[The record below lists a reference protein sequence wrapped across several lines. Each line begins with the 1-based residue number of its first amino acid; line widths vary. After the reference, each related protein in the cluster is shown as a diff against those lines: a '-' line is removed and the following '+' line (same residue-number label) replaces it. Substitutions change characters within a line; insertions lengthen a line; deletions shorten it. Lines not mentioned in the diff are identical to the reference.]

1 MTDGGTGVEILLVE
15 DDAQDLELILRALQ
29 KSASSSR
36 VEVARDGAEALDFV
50 MGEGR
55 FADRAD
61 KPAPKLILLDLMLPK
76 LNGLEVL
83 ERVKRDPRTRH
94 IPVVVLTS
102 SQEQRDVSASYQL
115 GVNSYVVKPMGFEQ
129 FVTAISN
136 VGQYWLTINEPARA
150 EGP

>member
-1 MTDGGTGVEILLVE
+1 MTDGSTSVEILLVE

-29 KSASSSR
+29 KAHFGSH

-50 MGEGR
+50 LAEGR
-55 FADRAD
+55 WAERAD
-61 KPAPKLILLDLMLPK
+61 APAPRLILLDLRLPK

-102 SQEQRDVSASYQL
+102 SQEQRDVSASYEL
-115 GVNSYVVKPMGFEQ
+115 GVNSYVVKPMELEQ
-129 FVTAISN
+129 FVTAISH
-136 VGQYWLTINEPARA
+136 VGQYWLRINEPARA